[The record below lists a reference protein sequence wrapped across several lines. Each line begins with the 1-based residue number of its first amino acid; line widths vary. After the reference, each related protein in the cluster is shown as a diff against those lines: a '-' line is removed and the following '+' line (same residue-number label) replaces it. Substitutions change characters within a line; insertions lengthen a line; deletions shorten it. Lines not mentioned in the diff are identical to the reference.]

1 MSYSISKIR
10 GRWFVTHLLPNQ
22 PADTWVLARSKGFP
36 TETAAE
42 EYALKKFARN
52 A

>member
-10 GRWFVTHLLPNQ
+10 GRWYVTHLLPNQ
-22 PADTWVLARSKGFP
+22 PADTWVLVRSKAFLS
-36 TETAAE
+36 ETAAE
-42 EYALKKFARN
+42 EYAIKKFARV